1 MKKIF
6 IIATFLLS
14 LPLLAIARQTDGGET
29 SRPDTLRRQSLLS
42 AGDKDRLI
50 PVSREQAEILVTKLV
65 TAALEADSIDR
76 QRELDELVMRTKM
89 EALKRKLIDEAL
101 ARRYNAGLEQRL
113 DRLEKLLMLQLVNN
127 ANVPADVLQTLLA
140 PQTNTTAPVV
150 LQPIAPAEPDTQ
162 KAPATEQETATPD
175 SVKKEIEAP

>member
-1 MKKIF
+1 MMKKMF
-6 IIATFLLS
+6 MIATFLLS
-14 LPLLAIARQTDGGET
+14 LPLLAMAQQTDGGET
-29 SRPDTLRRQSLLS
+29 SRRDTLRRQSLLS

-65 TAALEADSIDR
+65 TAALEADAIDR

-89 EALKRKLIDEAL
+89 EALKRKLVDEAL

-113 DRLEKLLMLQLVNN
+113 DRLERLMMLQLVNN
-127 ANVPADVLQTLLA
+127 SNIPADVLQTLLA

-150 LQPIAPAEPDTQ
+150 LQPVAPAEPDTQ
-162 KAPATEQETATPD
+162 KTPATEEETAKPD
-175 SVKKEIEAP
+175 SAEKK